1 MTFKTDHHGQ
11 SIMSTQPTEKND
23 FIRTIIRDDLASGK
37 HDSILT
43 RFPPEPNGYLHIGH
57 VKSICLNFGVA
68 NEFGGACNLR
78 FDDTN
83 PTAEKQDFVDGIKED
98 VRWLGFE
105 WAGDVRYAS
114 SYFDELYDW
123 AVQLIKQ
130 GDAYVDLQSI
140 DEIRAN
146 RGSFTEVGVPSPQR
160 DASIEEN
167 LARFEDMR
175 QGKFADG
182 EAVLR
187 AKIDMTHP
195 NLNMRDPVIYRV
207 MHAHH
212 HQTGDKWC
220 IYPMYDFA
228 HPLSD
233 AYEGITHSLCTLE
246 FEDHRPFYDWV
257 VQKVGFDVP
266 PRQYEFSRLNIDHT
280 LTSKRK
286 LKRLVD
292 MGVVS
297 GWDDPRMPTVA
308 GMRRRGYT
316 PEGLRDFCERIGI
329 TKSEGL
335 VDHRMLEFSVRKSLE
350 ETTARGMAVLRPLKV
365 TITNFD
371 DAVAKFN
378 ELKNEKTVAEF
389 DGEVLWLTQPKH
401 PQLDMGERQIP
412 FTKTIYI
419 DATDYEIEPPA
430 GYKRLS
436 PNNPE
441 IRLRNSYILKVN
453 EHKTDDAGNV
463 IELIATIDE
472 HTLGNNPEGRK
483 VKGVIHWVSATHGV
497 AALVRLYDHLLL
509 EEDEI
514 DASLA
519 QNVLG
524 DDADADAF
532 WIDRHLN
539 PNSLTVYQAV
549 VEPDLAKA
557 AAGERFQFERESY
570 FIADSVEHT
579 QSLPVFNQIV
589 SLKDSFKPE

>member
-1 MTFKTDHHGQ
+1 
-11 SIMSTQPTEKND
+11 MSTQPTEKND

-114 SYFDELYDW
+114 SYFDELYGW

-378 ELKNEKTVAEF
+378 ELKNKKTVAEF

-524 DDADADAF
+524 DNADADAF

-557 AAGERFQFERESY
+557 ASGERFQFERESY
-570 FIADSVEHT
+570 FIADRVEHT

>member
-1 MTFKTDHHGQ
+1 
-11 SIMSTQPTEKND
+11 MSTQPTEKND

-114 SYFDELYDW
+114 SYFDELYGW

-266 PRQYEFSRLNIDHT
+266 PHQYEFSRLNIDHT

-524 DDADADAF
+524 DNADADAF

>member
-1 MTFKTDHHGQ
+1 
-11 SIMSTQPTEKND
+11 MSTQPTEKND

-114 SYFDELYDW
+114 SYFDELYGW

-212 HQTGDKWC
+212 HQTGDQWC

-246 FEDHRPFYDWV
+246 FEDHRLFYDWV

-371 DAVAKFN
+371 DAVSKFN
-378 ELKNEKTVAEF
+378 ELKNEKTLAEF
-389 DGEVLWLTQPKH
+389 DGEALWLTQPKH
-401 PQLDMGERQIP
+401 PHLNMGERQIP

-497 AALVRLYDHLLL
+497 TALVRLYDHLLL

-519 QNVLG
+519 QNALG
-524 DDADADAF
+524 ADADAF
-532 WIDRHLN
+532 WINRHLN

-579 QSLPVFNQIV
+579 QSSPVFNQIV

>member
-1 MTFKTDHHGQ
+1 
-11 SIMSTQPTEKND
+11 MSTQPTEKND

-114 SYFDELYDW
+114 SYFDELYGW

-453 EHKTDDAGNV
+453 EYKTDDAGNV

-524 DDADADAF
+524 DDTDADVF

>member
-1 MTFKTDHHGQ
+1 
-11 SIMSTQPTEKND
+11 MSTQPTEKND

-114 SYFDELYDW
+114 SYFDELYGW

-371 DAVAKFN
+371 EAVAKFN

-419 DATDYEIEPPA
+419 DATDYEIQPPA

-441 IRLRNSYILKVN
+441 IRLRNSYILTVN

-524 DDADADAF
+524 DNADADADAF

-570 FIADSVEHT
+570 FIADGVEHT

>member
-1 MTFKTDHHGQ
+1 
-11 SIMSTQPTEKND
+11 MSTQPTEKND

-114 SYFDELYDW
+114 SYFDELYGW

-212 HQTGDKWC
+212 HQTGDQWC

-371 DAVAKFN
+371 DAVSKFN
-378 ELKNEKTVAEF
+378 ELKNEKTLAEF
-389 DGEVLWLTQPKH
+389 DGEALWLTQPKH
-401 PQLDMGERQIP
+401 PHLNMGERQIP

-441 IRLRNSYILKVN
+441 IRLRNSYILKVS

-497 AALVRLYDHLLL
+497 TALVRLYDHLLL

-519 QNVLG
+519 QNALG
-524 DDADADAF
+524 ADADAF
-532 WIDRHLN
+532 WINRHLN

-579 QSLPVFNQIV
+579 QSSPVFNQIV

>member
-1 MTFKTDHHGQ
+1 
-11 SIMSTQPTEKND
+11 MSTQPTEKND

-114 SYFDELYDW
+114 SYFDELYGW

-160 DASIEEN
+160 DASIEKN

-453 EHKTDDAGNV
+453 EYKTDDAGNV

-524 DDADADAF
+524 DNADADAF

>member
-1 MTFKTDHHGQ
+1 
-11 SIMSTQPTEKND
+11 MSTQPTEKND

-114 SYFDELYDW
+114 SYFDELYGW

-371 DAVAKFN
+371 DAVAKFD

-389 DGEVLWLTQPKH
+389 DDEVLWLTQPKH

-419 DATDYEIEPPA
+419 DTTDYEIEPPA

-524 DDADADAF
+524 DNADADAF

>member
-1 MTFKTDHHGQ
+1 
-11 SIMSTQPTEKND
+11 MSTQPTEKND

-114 SYFDELYDW
+114 SYFDELYGW

-212 HQTGDKWC
+212 HQTGDQWC

-371 DAVAKFN
+371 DAVSKFN
-378 ELKNEKTVAEF
+378 ELKNEKTLAEF
-389 DGEVLWLTQPKH
+389 DGEALWLTQPKH
-401 PQLDMGERQIP
+401 PHLNMGERQIP

-436 PNNPE
+436 PNNLE

-497 AALVRLYDHLLL
+497 TALVRLYDHLLL

-519 QNVLG
+519 QNALG
-524 DDADADAF
+524 ADADAF
-532 WIDRHLN
+532 WINRHLN

-579 QSLPVFNQIV
+579 QSSPVFNQIV

>member
-1 MTFKTDHHGQ
+1 
-11 SIMSTQPTEKND
+11 MSTQPTEKND

-114 SYFDELYDW
+114 SYFDELYGW

-160 DASIEEN
+160 DVSIEEN

-401 PQLDMGERQIP
+401 PHLDMGERQIP

-524 DDADADAF
+524 ADADADAF

>member
-114 SYFDELYDW
+114 SYFDELYGW

-419 DATDYEIEPPA
+419 DTTDYEIEPPA

-453 EHKTDDAGNV
+453 EHKTDDVGNV

-524 DDADADAF
+524 DNADADTF
-532 WIDRHLN
+532 WINRHLN

>member
-1 MTFKTDHHGQ
+1 
-11 SIMSTQPTEKND
+11 MSTQPTEKND

-114 SYFDELYDW
+114 SYFDELYGW

-212 HQTGDKWC
+212 HQTGDQWC

-371 DAVAKFN
+371 DAVSKFN
-378 ELKNEKTVAEF
+378 ELKNEKTLAEF
-389 DGEVLWLTQPKH
+389 DGEALWLTQPKH
-401 PQLDMGERQIP
+401 PHLNMGERQIP

-524 DDADADAF
+524 DNTDADAF

-557 AAGERFQFERESY
+557 EAGERFQFERESY

>member
-1 MTFKTDHHGQ
+1 
-11 SIMSTQPTEKND
+11 MSTQPTEKND

-114 SYFDELYDW
+114 SYFDELYGW

-160 DASIEEN
+160 DTSIEEN

-524 DDADADAF
+524 DNADADAF

-579 QSLPVFNQIV
+579 QSSPVFNQIV

>member
-1 MTFKTDHHGQ
+1 
-11 SIMSTQPTEKND
+11 MSTQPTEKND

-114 SYFDELYDW
+114 SYFDELYGW

-297 GWDDPRMPTVA
+297 GWDDPRMPTVV

-524 DDADADAF
+524 DNADADAF

>member
-1 MTFKTDHHGQ
+1 
-11 SIMSTQPTEKND
+11 MSTQPTEKND

-114 SYFDELYDW
+114 SYFDELYGW

-401 PQLDMGERQIP
+401 PHLDMGERQIP

-463 IELIATIDE
+463 IELIAMIDE

-524 DDADADAF
+524 DNADADTF
-532 WIDRHLN
+532 WINRHLN
-539 PNSLTVYQAV
+539 PNSLTVYQAA

>member
-1 MTFKTDHHGQ
+1 
-11 SIMSTQPTEKND
+11 MSTQPTEKND

-105 WAGDVRYAS
+105 WEGDVRYAS
-114 SYFDELYDW
+114 SYFDELYGW

-266 PRQYEFSRLNIDHT
+266 PHQYEFSRLNIGHT

-401 PQLDMGERQIP
+401 PHLDMGERQIP

-419 DATDYEIEPPA
+419 DATDYEIQPPA

-524 DDADADAF
+524 ADADAF

>member
-1 MTFKTDHHGQ
+1 MAFKTDHHGQ

-114 SYFDELYDW
+114 SYFDELYGW

-371 DAVAKFN
+371 EAVAKFN

-441 IRLRNSYILKVN
+441 IRLRNSYILTVN

-497 AALVRLYDHLLL
+497 AAVVRLYDHLLL

-524 DDADADAF
+524 DNADADAF

>member
-1 MTFKTDHHGQ
+1 
-11 SIMSTQPTEKND
+11 MSTQPTEKND

-114 SYFDELYDW
+114 SYFDELYGW

-266 PRQYEFSRLNIDHT
+266 PHQYEFSRLNIDHT

-401 PQLDMGERQIP
+401 PHLDMGERQIP

-419 DATDYEIEPPA
+419 DTTDYEIEPPA

-453 EHKTDDAGNV
+453 EHKTDDVGNV

-524 DDADADAF
+524 DNADADAF

-570 FIADSVEHT
+570 FIADSVEHA

>member
-1 MTFKTDHHGQ
+1 
-11 SIMSTQPTEKND
+11 MSTQPTEKND

-114 SYFDELYDW
+114 SYFDELYGW

-419 DATDYEIEPPA
+419 DATDYEIQPPA

-524 DDADADAF
+524 DNTDADAF

-557 AAGERFQFERESY
+557 AAGDRFQFERESY

>member
-1 MTFKTDHHGQ
+1 
-11 SIMSTQPTEKND
+11 MSTQPTEKND

-83 PTAEKQDFVDGIKED
+83 PIAEKQDFVDGIKED

-114 SYFDELYDW
+114 SYFDELYGW

-292 MGVVS
+292 MGMVS

-371 DAVAKFN
+371 DAVSKFN

-524 DDADADAF
+524 DNADADADAF

-589 SLKDSFKPE
+589 TLKDSFKPE

>member
-1 MTFKTDHHGQ
+1 
-11 SIMSTQPTEKND
+11 MSTQPTEKND

-114 SYFDELYDW
+114 SYFDELYGW

-524 DDADADAF
+524 ADADAF

>member
-1 MTFKTDHHGQ
+1 
-11 SIMSTQPTEKND
+11 MSTQPTEKND

-114 SYFDELYDW
+114 SYFDELYGW

-212 HQTGDKWC
+212 HQTGDQWC

-292 MGVVS
+292 MGMVS

-371 DAVAKFN
+371 DAVSKFN
-378 ELKNEKTVAEF
+378 ELKNEKTLAEF
-389 DGEVLWLTQPKH
+389 DGEALWLTQPKH
-401 PQLDMGERQIP
+401 PHLNMGERQIP

-497 AALVRLYDHLLL
+497 TALVRLYDHLLL

-519 QNVLG
+519 QNALG
-524 DDADADAF
+524 ADADAF
-532 WIDRHLN
+532 WINRHLN

-579 QSLPVFNQIV
+579 QSSPVFNQIV

>member
-1 MTFKTDHHGQ
+1 
-11 SIMSTQPTEKND
+11 MSTQPTEKND

-114 SYFDELYDW
+114 SYFDELYGW

-212 HQTGDKWC
+212 HQTGDQWC

-316 PEGLRDFCERIGI
+316 PEGLRGFCERIGI

-371 DAVAKFN
+371 DAVSKFN
-378 ELKNEKTVAEF
+378 ELKNEKTLAEF
-389 DGEVLWLTQPKH
+389 DGEALWLTQPKH
-401 PQLDMGERQIP
+401 PHLNMGERQIP

-497 AALVRLYDHLLL
+497 TALVRLYDHLLL

-519 QNVLG
+519 QNALG
-524 DDADADAF
+524 ADADAF
-532 WIDRHLN
+532 WINRHLN

-579 QSLPVFNQIV
+579 QSSPVFNQIV